1 MVTFR
6 ELKPIYSAQK
16 SFYKK
21 AYVKWYYGDKAILYS
36 YGTPVCAITYKD
48 NKIHRLWGG
57 YSRTTMNHVNEF
69 IAQYFFLY
77 FHEKLSKKDWYEM
90 IVDRSCY

>member
-1 MVTFR
+1 MSIYKK
-6 ELKPIYSAQK
+6 ELKPIYSSQK

-21 AYVKWYYGDKAILYS
+21 AYVKCYHGDVAILYS
-36 YGTPVCAITYKD
+36 YETPVCAITYKD

-69 IAQYFFLY
+69 IAQYFHY
-77 FHEKLSKKDWYEM
+77 KLCKKDWDNMAVE
-90 IVDRSCY
+90 RSLH